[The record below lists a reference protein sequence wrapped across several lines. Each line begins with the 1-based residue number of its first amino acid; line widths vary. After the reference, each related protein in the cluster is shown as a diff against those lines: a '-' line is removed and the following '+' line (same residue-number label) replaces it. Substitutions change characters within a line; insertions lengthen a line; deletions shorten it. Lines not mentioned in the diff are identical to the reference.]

1 MPAAVQQGGVVD
13 YWGSVRDVV
22 FRQLDAD
29 GEVMQGT
36 GLRVQLPGTSLCS
49 EVTSAIRA
57 AGQVGLVSLLRY
69 PGLMHDAY
77 HQALIRQL
85 SVWYVQEC
93 LYELGSSVGSSPADK
108 MHYL

>member
-1 MPAAVQQGGVVD
+1 MSAAVQQGGIVE

-29 GEVMQGT
+29 GEVLQGT

-57 AGQVGLVSLLRY
+57 AGQVGLISL
-69 PGLMHDAY
+69 
-77 HQALIRQL
+77 
-85 SVWYVQEC
+85 V
-93 LYELGSSVGSSPADK
+93 
-108 MHYL
+108 

>member
-1 MPAAVQQGGVVD
+1 MPQISNNVCASCLAKVILAAVQQGGIVE

-57 AGQVGLVSLLRY
+57 AGQVGLISL
-69 PGLMHDAY
+69 
-77 HQALIRQL
+77 
-85 SVWYVQEC
+85 V
-93 LYELGSSVGSSPADK
+93 
-108 MHYL
+108 